1 MIGIPGAVL
10 CAGNLTQDILAY
22 PVEDVKFNATAWV
35 ERIEISIGGN
45 GANTAYALGMF
56 GARVRLA
63 GAVGADEFGDRA
75 IALLTAAGVDAS
87 FVERAQA
94 ETAATVVLVNARGS
108 RAFLHRPGA
117 SRHAL
122 ASRLDFGG
130 KIAEGCSHFH
140 LANPFALPAVRERA
154 GEMVENARSAGFT
167 TSLDTGWDARN
178 EWMGVIGPCLPNVDL
193 LFVNEAEAERLTGRR
208 DPEQAVRFFRD
219 RGASDVVIK
228 QGSQGCVVFDGD
240 GQFSAPA
247 LPVAVVDTTGAGD
260 CFVGAFLAALQH
272 GADSGEAARLANIA
286 GALCVHRLGAVAGLL
301 RYEEALR
308 WAEARRREN
317 LA

>member
-22 PVEDVKFNATAWV
+22 PVDDIKFNATAWV
-35 ERIEISIGGN
+35 DRIETSIGGN

-63 GAVGADEFGDRA
+63 GAVGADEFGDRV
-75 IALLTAAGVDAS
+75 IATLTSAGVDAS
-87 FVERAQA
+87 YIERAQA
-94 ETAATVVLVNARGS
+94 ETATTVVLVNAHGG

-117 SRHAL
+117 SRHAFT
-122 ASRLDFGG
+122 AQLDFSG

-140 LANPFALPAVRERA
+140 LANPFALPALREHA
-154 GEMVENARSAGFT
+154 GEMLENARLVGFT
-167 TSLDTGWDARN
+167 TSLDTGWDARD
-178 EWMGVIGPCLPNVDL
+178 EWMGVIGPCLPHVDL
-193 LFVNEAEAERLTGRR
+193 LFVNEAEAERLTGRG
-208 DPEQAVRFFRD
+208 DAGQAARSFRD
-219 RGASDVVIK
+219 HGAGDVVIK
-228 QGSQGCVVFDGD
+228 QGPQGCVVFDGD
-240 GQFSAPA
+240 GQITAPA

-272 GADSGEAARLANIA
+272 GADSAEAARLANIA
-286 GALCVHRLGAVAGLL
+286 GALSVHRLGAVAGLL

-308 WAEARRREN
+308 WAESQRRES